1 MSGSLTC
8 VVCSGAAV
16 VVVVVGFVASWW
28 FVCLGVCCAS
38 QTEVFM
44 KSSCGHLLRLVN
56 HLVLPLVRSLCWITQ
71 CLSLSF
77 WVAALCEQL
86 VCDCIILAARSVSA
100 SGVS

>member
-1 MSGSLTC
+1 ML
-8 VVCSGAAV
+8 AAV
-16 VVVVVGFVASWW
+16 VVVVVGFVAWL
-28 FVCLGVCCAS
+28 FVRLGVCCAS
-38 QTEVFM
+38 QTEVFL
-44 KSSCGHLLRLVN
+44 KSSFGHFLRLVN

-86 VCDCIILAARSVSA
+86 AWDCIILAARSVSA